1 MSKSSDINMSQP
13 QKTAILNRI
22 VEQTNHG
29 LNSKEIVTNM
39 PNVTKAQLI
48 RLIKDLAWQD
58 YKIREV

>member
-22 VEQTNHG
+22 AEQTNHG
-29 LNSKEIVTNM
+29 LNSKEIATNM